1 VATVTNGWYS
11 SEMGNPAAFDGFLV
25 QVNPKETGRI
35 YLSVT
40 QKQSQNLIY
49 DVQDKTMIQ
58 LDGAIESM
66 RTFQEPGGANMM
78 EMEAE
83 MGLGEEENGGQGDL
97 EIKGEL
103 EIELSGICNP
113 YFKFRKDSS
122 YVKNMIAGD
131 FPASSVNKIEV
142 NRLSELESQYQI
154 TNNPVTVSN
163 SYNGYIYLE
172 LPRFKTG
179 FDAWNLVQFTGD
191 GNTPVRLDFPL
202 EENYSYEIS
211 LPSEYLLFTPETEI
225 SIKNDLGELEISIS
239 QSGTKVKVERSWEL
253 YKDVISS
260 DLMDEFKEMIVT
272 WEKVD
277 YRKIVLKQNPR

>member
-1 VATVTNGWYS
+1 MKKTGLIVGISFLAGALFFALF
-11 SEMGNPAAFDGFLV
+11 PGFLQETNPV
-25 QVNPKETGRI
+25 QPQPSPRVAYAETMNTKGGGLNFAPLVKKVKPAVVKV
-35 YLSVT
+35 LSIS
-40 QKQSQNLIY
+40 KRDRGGGPGDEWL
-49 DVQDKTMIQ
+49 DKFFDFSPRDEKVLGVGSGFFISS
-58 LDGAIESM
+58 DGYI
-66 RTFQEPGGANMM
+66 
-78 EMEAE
+78 
-83 MGLGEEENGGQGDL
+83 
-97 EIKGEL
+97 
-103 EIELSGICNP
+103 
-113 YFKFRKDSS
+113 
-122 YVKNMIAGD
+122 
-131 FPASSVNKIEV
+131 
-142 NRLSELESQYQI
+142 I
-154 TNNPVTVSN
+154 TNNHVVENAIKVRIKNIEEKKLTELTSEYILTSNPEPVTRN
-163 SYNGYIYLE
+163 YDGYIYLE
-172 LPRFKTG
+172 LPRFKSG